1 MNQNMQFYDHLFDWG
16 LNEEITGLAA
26 IRTRNGIRPGS
37 TLRILVADADLY
49 MAVIDEKVTVK
60 IGPRYQVGNLVT
72 ADFHVVASGKEYCVW
87 EKW

>member
-1 MNQNMQFYDHLFDWG
+1 MQFYDHLFDWG

-49 MAVIDEKVTVK
+49 MAVIDEKVAVK
-60 IGPRYQVGNLVT
+60 IGPRYEVGNLVT
-72 ADFHVVASGKEYCVW
+72 ADFHVVASGKEFCVW
-87 EKW
+87 EKWLTH